1 MKGILFFLVLL
12 GIIIV
17 AWNAQSKEGFQDEQP
32 PGALNIPLI
41 SPRYQTL
48 TKGEVQDFAP
58 PSATLL
64 APPPG
69 QSASVNSQPAEDPAL
84 EKVPSGRIQSVYE
97 SILGFF
103 KNEAPGL
110 QKLGDPSVQLPLS
123 TARSDKQRLKDE
135 MDVLSRNPGLQS
147 SLTSDDLDGIQA
159 NLAYLQN
166 KWRMSTNSMSDS
178 PMMEGFAT
186 QTHPPSDVTLSDLK
200 DISVRIDVEILR
212 LQNSGA
218 TDNTTTSRISTLQKM
233 EQYFQDLITDIN
245 KGYQKLSDLTFQ
257 KTDIINLL
265 PTITNVNSRIGDLFG
280 GSRGGSRDGSNS
292 LLNSLFPAYGSG
304 DHDGAELA
312 KKLFRKYEKQLL
324 NNLSWDVSLHYTG
337 KAEQD
342 VANNYA
348 SAAQDFKLGVDS
360 ISSMLPSDTN
370 SSAGTVSSGTI
381 NKTSDSKTSGSETSG
396 SKTSGSLTLDTNS
409 KYRGLMSSVIQSLTG
424 ATTADVSIHD
434 TSETNKESKSS
445 TPFDWKSRS
454 NEICGQI
461 KARGYNPY
469 DFGCLERPDQ
479 MNRESFSWR
488 GYARMICNRISTI
501 YDPSVPTLCGCPPP
515 TWPGWRQ

>member
-12 GIIIV
+12 GIVIV
-17 AWNAQSKEGFQDEQP
+17 AWNVKSKEGFQDEQP

-48 TKGEVQDFAP
+48 TQGEVQDFAP

-84 EKVPSGRIQSVYE
+84 EKAPTGRIQSIYE
-97 SILGFF
+97 SMLGFF
-103 KNEAPGL
+103 KIEAPGL

-135 MDVLSRNPGLQS
+135 IDVLSRNPGLQS

-166 KWRMSTNSMSDS
+166 KWRMSTNSLIDG
-178 PMMEGFAT
+178 PMVEGFAT
-186 QTHPPSDVTLSDLK
+186 ETLPPSDITLSDLK
-200 DISVRIDVEILR
+200 DIGSKIQVEIIR

-218 TDNTTTSRISTLQKM
+218 TDFTTTSRISTLQTMGKAV
-233 EQYFQDLITDIN
+233 QDLIDEIN
-245 KGYQKLSDLTFQ
+245 KGYKNVSDIPFR
-257 KTDIINLL
+257 KSDIANFL
-265 PTITNVNSRIGDLFG
+265 PTLTNLNARVGNLFG
-280 GSRGGSRDGSNS
+280 GSGSGSGS
-292 LLNSLFPAYGSG
+292 GSASVLNSLFPKYGAG
-304 DHDGAELA
+304 DADGAELA
-312 KKLFRKYEKQLL
+312 QKLFKRYEHQLL
-324 NNLSWDVSLHYTG
+324 NNVSWDVSLHYTG
-337 KAEQD
+337 KTEQD
-342 VANNYA
+342 VARNYA
-348 SAAQDFKLGVDS
+348 NAAQDFKLGVDS
-360 ISSMLPSDTN
+360 LSAMLPLDN
-370 SSAGTVSSGTI
+370 SAGTVSSGTV
-381 NKTSDSKTSGSETSG
+381 TSSPSSPGSPGSITLDSKS
-396 SKTSGSLTLDTNS
+396 D
-409 KYRGLMSSVIQSLTG
+409 YRGLMNSVIQSLTG
-424 ATTADVSIHD
+424 ATPTDVSI
-434 TSETNKESKSS
+434 TNHSYNNTEAS
-445 TPFDWKSRS
+445 TPFNWKSRS

-469 DFGCLERPDQ
+469 DFGCLERPDE

-488 GYARMICNRISTI
+488 GYARMVCNRLSTI